1 MFSDNDVVRIAP
13 DVLASEIDNEAVILG
28 VTSGKYFGLDE
39 TGTEIWNNIQNPIR
53 ISDLLVRLW
62 ELYEGNRDEI
72 RKETLSFL
80 SELLERN
87 LIEIADESQ

>member
-1 MFSDNDVVRIAP
+1 MLSDNDVVRIAP

-53 ISDLLVRLW
+53 IRDLLVRLW
-62 ELYEGNRDEI
+62 ELYEGDREKI
-72 RKETLSFL
+72 KKETLSFL
-80 SELLERN
+80 SELLDRN
-87 LIEIADESQ
+87 LIEIADASQ